1 MHERQGKITVV
12 LVRAAVVSALGGLLF
27 GFDTAVISGTT
38 ASLREL
44 WSLND
49 WRLGFAVSSALIGTI
64 LGTLV
69 FAKPGDVW
77 GRRATLKLMAV
88 LYFVSAAGCALA
100 WDYWS
105 LVIFRF
111 IGGLGVG
118 GSSVLAPIYVAEI
131 SPARLRG
138 RLVLLFQYN
147 VCVGILLAYLSN
159 AVVASLAMDRLTLEW
174 RVMFGIECLPAA
186 LFWTMLY
193 TIPESPRW
201 LIGKE
206 RFDEARR
213 VFAVV
218 GETRIEEEMAE
229 IRASLQVAEH
239 QAVDRLFQKKY
250 WYPIFLGFFVAAFNQ
265 LSFVNGFLYYLNDT
279 LGAIGASFGGK
290 YQPVIVGAANVIA
303 VTVAMLMID
312 RIGRKTLLLIGSWG
326 AAIPLLLCAYIVW
339 TRTLIEVFPWSL
351 AAFILFFSF
360 SQGAVIWVY
369 VSEVFPNRVRAK
381 GQALGSFTHWF
392 LCAVAAQVYPVI
404 VGLSDNGLGIP
415 FAFGGAMMIL
425 QFFVVWFF
433 FIETKGVSLEGME
446 KRLRIAKGTTPLA
459 DETEGGWEPQAH

>member
-1 MHERQGKITVV
+1 MCERQGKITVV
-12 LVRAAVVSALGGLLF
+12 LIRAAVVSALGGLLF

-38 ASLREL
+38 GSLRAL
-44 WSLND
+44 WSLSN
-49 WRLGFAVSSALIGTI
+49 WQLGFAVSSALIGTVI
-64 LGTLV
+64 GTLV

-77 GRRATLKLMAV
+77 GRKATLKMMAF
-88 LYFVSAAGCALA
+88 LYFLSAAGSALA

-118 GSSVLAPIYVAEI
+118 GSSVLAPIYAAEI

-159 AVVASLAMDRLTLEW
+159 AAVASLAMDRLALEW
-174 RVMFGIECLPAA
+174 RVMFGIECFPAA
-186 LFWTMLY
+186 LFWGMLY

-206 RFDEARR
+206 RFDEARN
-213 VFAVV
+213 VFAAV

-229 IRASLQVAEH
+229 IRVSLHVGEH
-239 QAVDRLFQKKY
+239 QGVDRLFQKKY
-250 WYPIFLGFFVAAFNQ
+250 WYPILLGFGVAALNQ

-290 YQPVIVGAANVIA
+290 YQPVVVGVANVIA
-303 VTVAMLMID
+303 VTTAMLTID
-312 RIGRKTLLLIGSWG
+312 KIGRKTLLLIGSWG
-326 AAIPLLLCAYIVW
+326 AALPLALCAYIVW

-351 AAFILFFSF
+351 ATFILFFSF

-392 LCAVAAQVYPVI
+392 LCAVAAQVYPMI
-404 VGLSDNGLGIP
+404 VGISDNSLAIP
-415 FAFGGAMMIL
+415 FVFGCVTMIA
-425 QFFVVWFF
+425 QFFLVLFF
-433 FIETKGVSLEGME
+433 FVETKGVSLEDME
-446 KRLRIAKGTTPLA
+446 KKLKIAR
-459 DETEGGWEPQAH
+459 